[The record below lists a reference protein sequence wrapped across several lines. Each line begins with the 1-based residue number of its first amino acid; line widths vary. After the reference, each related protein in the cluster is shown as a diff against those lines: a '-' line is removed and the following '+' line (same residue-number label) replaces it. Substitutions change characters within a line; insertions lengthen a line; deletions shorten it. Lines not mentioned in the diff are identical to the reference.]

1 MALTAESGKDGFVA
15 VSGTTHVAEVTK
27 WTLHKQIVVT
37 QFGSSEGAG
46 YKKAISG
53 VRSCSGTIEGKW
65 DASAVSGLIDGTS
78 TATLLLYLNGTEK
91 YTIPAIISDFTITVD
106 IDNGTPTG
114 FTAEFVNNG
123 AWTEPTL
130 S

>member
-1 MALTAESGKDGFVA
+1 MPLTAESGKDGFVA
-15 VSGTTHVAEVTK
+15 VSGTTHCAEVTK
-27 WTLHKQIVVT
+27 WTLSKSIVVT
-37 QFGSSEGAG
+37 QFGSSESAG

-53 VRSCSGTIEGKW
+53 IRSATGTIEGKW
-65 DASAVSGLIDGTS
+65 DSAAVSALIDGTS

-91 YTIPAIISDFTITVD
+91 YTIPAIISNFTITVD

-114 FTAEFVNNG
+114 FTATFENNG